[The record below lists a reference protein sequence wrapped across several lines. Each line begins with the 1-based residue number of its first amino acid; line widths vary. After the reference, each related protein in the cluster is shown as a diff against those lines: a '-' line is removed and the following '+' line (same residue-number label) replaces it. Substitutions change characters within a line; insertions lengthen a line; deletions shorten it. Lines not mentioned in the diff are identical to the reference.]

1 MGKSLTETEESSSS
15 TYTIELTQE
24 AFKQLKEIKKNG
36 LPSVKKRLERIFA
49 EIAINPMD
57 SNGFASAE
65 KLKHFPNNEIW
76 SRELS
81 KKDRVVYEV
90 FEDKK
95 TVLVSRLL
103 GHYLDKKIVGRR
115 QYEPYGQP

>member
-24 AFKQLKEIKKNG
+24 ALKQLKEIKKNG
-36 LPSVKKRLERIFA
+36 LLSVKKRLERIFA

-90 FEDKK
+90 FEDEK

-103 GHYLDKKIVGRR
+103 GHYFDK
-115 QYEPYGQP
+115 

>member
-1 MGKSLTETEESSSS
+1 MGKSLTETDESSSS

-24 AFKQLKEIKKNG
+24 ALKQRKEIKKNG
-36 LPSVKKRLERIFA
+36 RPSVKKRLERIFA

-103 GHYLDKKIVGRR
+103 GHYFDK
-115 QYEPYGQP
+115 

>member
-1 MGKSLTETEESSSS
+1 
-15 TYTIELTQE
+15 
-24 AFKQLKEIKKNG
+24 
-36 LPSVKKRLERIFA
+36 
-49 EIAINPMD
+49 MD

-90 FEDKK
+90 FEDEK

-103 GHYLDKKIVGRR
+103 GHYFDK
-115 QYEPYGQP
+115 

>member
-1 MGKSLTETEESSSS
+1 MGKSLTETDESSSS

-24 AFKQLKEIKKNG
+24 ALKQLKEIKKNG
-36 LPSVKKRLERIFA
+36 LSSVKKRLERIFA

-90 FEDKK
+90 FEDEK

-103 GHYLDKKIVGRR
+103 GHYFDK
-115 QYEPYGQP
+115 

>member
-24 AFKQLKEIKKNG
+24 ALKQLKEIKKNG

-57 SNGFASAE
+57 SIIG
-65 KLKHFPNNEIW
+65 
-76 SRELS
+76 
-81 KKDRVVYEV
+81 
-90 FEDKK
+90 
-95 TVLVSRLL
+95 LL
-103 GHYLDKKIVGRR
+103 LLRN
-115 QYEPYGQP
+115 

>member
-36 LPSVKKRLERIFA
+36 LPSVKKRLEGIFA

-90 FEDKK
+90 FEDEK

-103 GHYLDKKIVGRR
+103 GHYFDK
-115 QYEPYGQP
+115 

>member
-24 AFKQLKEIKKNG
+24 ALKQLKEIKKNG
-36 LPSVKKRLERIFA
+36 LSSVKKRLERIFA

-90 FEDKK
+90 FEDEK

-103 GHYLDKKIVGRR
+103 GHYFDK
-115 QYEPYGQP
+115 

>member
-1 MGKSLTETEESSSS
+1 MGKSLTETDESSSS

-24 AFKQLKEIKKNG
+24 ALKQLKEIKKNG
-36 LPSVKKRLERIFA
+36 LLSVKKRLERIFA

-90 FEDKK
+90 FEDEK

-103 GHYLDKKIVGRR
+103 GHYFDK
-115 QYEPYGQP
+115 

>member
-57 SNGFASAE
+57 SNGFASPE
-65 KLKHFPNNEIW
+65 RLKHYPDEQVW

-81 KKDRVVYEV
+81 KKDRVTYEV
-90 FEDKK
+90 FEEEK
-95 TVLVSRLL
+95 TIIVFRLL
-103 GHYLDKKIVGRR
+103 GHYNDK
-115 QYEPYGQP
+115 

>member
-1 MGKSLTETEESSSS
+1 MGKSLTETDESSSS
-15 TYTIELTQE
+15 IYTIELTQE
-24 AFKQLKEIKKNG
+24 ALKQLKEIKKNG

-81 KKDRVVYEV
+81 KKDRVGYEV
-90 FEDKK
+90 FEDEK

-103 GHYLDKKIVGRR
+103 GHYFDK
-115 QYEPYGQP
+115 